1 MKKKTKKSLLVLLS
15 TVLLLSMLAACS
27 SKNNDPQPTTTP
39 KNPGTTPEVEA
50 TEPKRDEITIDVFS
64 MLSNFSG
71 EQTGWFAHVLKEKFN
86 VKLNI
91 IASNLEGG
99 GDIKFQSMMAS
110 GDLGD
115 LVVFGDT
122 DSKYLDAIAAGMLL
136 DWTKDG
142 LVDTYGKN
150 MLQYAPKALEKNKAQ
165 FGGGTSIYGIGNEV
179 GPESDGPSE
188 AQELNYHPNLRWD
201 LYEQLGR
208 PEINTMEDYLPVL
221 KDMQELQPKSDS
233 GKPTYAFSM
242 WSDWDGNMMM
252 NTKAWAG
259 MHGYEEGDGFN
270 PGGFTLVS
278 ADSEDVQG
286 ILDEDSYYM
295 RGLRLY
301 FDANQMGLVD
311 PDSITQNFDEA
322 VNKMRDGQLLFSWFS
337 WFDDAYNT
345 PERMAEGKGFHLVPF
360 NEERSFSNGFNPY
373 GGNRVWSIGSKA
385 EHPERVMEIIDWL
398 YSPEGNMTANY
409 GPEGMIWELKDGKP
423 VLTALGEEAF
433 PSNKTPIP
441 AEFGGGVWDDGRN
454 QINNTTFKST
464 MINPD
469 NGDPYDQSL
478 WTSTL
483 AKNPTK
489 LEENW
494 RAAMGAS
501 TAVEWFVKNNKI
513 AVQKAIYT
521 GQPYVEMSD
530 DLKQKQ
536 GQVASVIKEYSW
548 KLIYANDEAHF
559 NKLKDEMINK
569 AKGLGYDDVV
579 EFNKEQHKVVFEL
592 RKNS

>member
-27 SKNNDPQPTTTP
+27 SKTNDPQPTASAN
-39 KNPGTTPEVEA
+39 NPGKTTEVEN
-50 TEPKRDEITIDVFS
+50 TEPEREEITIDVFS

-99 GDIKFQSMMAS
+99 GDIKFQSMMAG

-136 DWTKDG
+136 DWNKDG
-142 LVDTYGKN
+142 LVETYGKN
-150 MLQYAPKALEKNKAQ
+150 MLQYAQKALEKNQAQ

-179 GPESDGPSE
+179 GPDSDGPSE

-221 KDMQELQPKSDS
+221 KAMQELQPESDS

-242 WSDWDGNMMM
+242 WSDWDGNLMM

-259 MHGYEEGDGFN
+259 MHGYEESDGFN

-278 ADSEDVQG
+278 ADTEDVQG
-286 ILDEDSYYM
+286 VLDENSYYM
-295 RGLRLY
+295 RALRLY

-345 PERMAEGKGFHLVPF
+345 PERLEEGKGFHLVPF
-360 NEERSFSNGFNPY
+360 NEARSYSYGFNPY
-373 GGNRVWSIGSKA
+373 GGNRVWSIGAKA
-385 EHPERVMEIIDWL
+385 EHPERVMEVIDWL
-398 YSPEGNMTANY
+398 YSPEGNMVANY
-409 GPEGMIWELKDGKP
+409 GPEGMAWELVDGKP

-433 PSNKTPIP
+433 PSNKTSIP

-469 NGDPYDQSL
+469 NGDPYDYSL

-494 RAAMGAS
+494 RAAMGAN
-501 TAVEWFVKNNKI
+501 TAVEWFVNNDKI

-536 GQVASVIKEYSW
+536 GQVASVVKEYSW
-548 KLIYANDEAHF
+548 KLIYANDEAQF
-559 NKLKDEMINK
+559 NKLKEEMINK
-569 AKGLGYDDVV
+569 AKGLGYDDIV